1 MSIAN
6 LTTARLR
13 LVPATKE
20 MINAAFHRDLK
31 TFAQWGFYPGDAWPD
46 TDTLGIIPKVLQ
58 SLKAHN
64 GPTGFETWL
73 IIKTSDGA
81 IIGDAGFKA
90 PPRQDGVVDLGYSL
104 IAAERG
110 NGYATE
116 AAAALVQWAFCQPS
130 VQAVSA
136 LCLISNNASIR
147 VLRKLG
153 LTETRR
159 DDKYIYWL
167 LQRADNPIP

>member
-1 MSIAN
+1 LSIAN
-6 LTTARLR
+6 LTTERLI
-13 LVPATKE
+13 LIPATKA
-20 MINAAFHRDLK
+20 MLNAAFHRDLNA
-31 TFAQWGFYPGDAWPD
+31 FAQWGFYPGNDWPD

-73 IIKTSDGA
+73 IIKESDRT

-104 IAAERG
+104 IAGERG

-116 AAAALVQWAFCQPS
+116 AAAALVQWAFCQPA
-130 VQAVSA
+130 VKAVSA

-147 VLRKLG
+147 VLLKLG
-153 LTETRR
+153 LTEIRR

-167 LQRADNPIP
+167 FQRPE